1 MSKRTRTL
9 LISAVAL
16 LALAAVLVVLLF
28 LPDGEGANGGTT
40 TTTVPDPTV
49 VLVEKGE
56 TVTVSQVNVS
66 LKDER
71 FTILPDKNKDLT
83 VKGYEDLPR
92 SDASYE
98 LLSEVLLAFS
108 AYRLISETPKHPEDF
123 GFNAEEGGNA
133 ALEVTYSDNTT
144 FAFEIGDL
152 APSGEG
158 YYLRKADSTA
168 IYLVDT
174 TFVDTVTAGSLTYLS
189 TMPFTA
195 PVAEKAQDEVV
206 VRDVTLSG
214 SVRPTPLTFQI
225 STEVFE
231 NGQQAQMISGFYLT
245 KPYLRNV
252 KSDTKLLSSSEYYG
266 FAADKVA
273 KVRPTAAD
281 LKAYGL
287 DSPYSECLSHIT
299 VKRITETLDEET
311 GDKKST
317 LSFYNTFEYRV
328 KLGKE
333 TEDGLRY
340 AVVYMDD
347 DMVPLL
353 YVVDPLTVTWAE
365 TQYDDLADLL
375 LFFTY
380 IDQVEKMTIL
390 MDGTGTTFNLT
401 HHADEEDRDA
411 QLTVIA
417 NGKQYKTSS
426 FRTLY
431 TEGRQITRK
440 AALTTKPTGETLLR
454 IDIVTN
460 TSIAHTGWIKLYQQ
474 SAGKYA
480 VLHDTG
486 ESYLVDAKD
495 VESFMTSYRRFL
507 SGEAI

>member
-9 LISAVAL
+9 LISLVAL

-28 LPDGEGANGGTT
+28 LPEGEGTSSGTT
-40 TTTVPDPTV
+40 TTIPDPTV

-56 TVTVSQVNVS
+56 GIKVEQVIVS
-66 LKDER
+66 LKDES
-71 FTILPDKNKDLT
+71 FTISPDKNKDLT

-92 SDASYE
+92 SEASYE
-98 LLSEVLLAFS
+98 VLSEALLTLG
-108 AYRLISETPKHPEDF
+108 AYRLISEAPKHPEDF
-123 GFNAEEGGNA
+123 GFNSESGGSA
-133 ALEVTYSDNTT
+133 ALEVSYSDNSK
-144 FAFEIGDL
+144 FSFEIGDL

-158 YYLRKADSTA
+158 YYLRKVDSPA

-174 TFVDTVTAGSLTYLS
+174 AFVDTVTAGSLTYLS
-189 TMPFTA
+189 TVPFA
-195 PVAEKAQDEVV
+195 PPVTEKTEDEIV

-214 SVRPTPLTFQI
+214 LVRPTPLTFQI
-225 STEVFE
+225 SADILEK
-231 NGQQAQMISGFYLT
+231 GQQAQMLTGFYLT
-245 KPYLRNV
+245 EPYLRNV
-252 KSDTKLLSSSEYYG
+252 KSGTDLLSASTYYG
-266 FAADKVA
+266 FTADQVA

-281 LKAYGL
+281 LKTYGL
-287 DSPYSECLSHIT
+287 DSPYSECVSHVT
-299 VKRITETLDEET
+299 VKRTTETLDKET
-311 GDKKST
+311 GDKNTSI
-317 LSFYNTFEYRV
+317 SFYNTFEYRV
-328 KLGKE
+328 KLGKQ
-333 TEDGLRY
+333 TEKGSRY
-340 AVVYMDD
+340 AVAYLDGE
-347 DMVPLL
+347 MVPLL
-353 YVVDPLTVTWAE
+353 YVVDPIAVAWVE
-365 TQYDDLADLL
+365 TQYDDLADSL

-380 IDQVEKMTIL
+380 IHQVEKMTISL
-390 MDGTGTTFNLT
+390 DGTTTAFDLT

-431 TEGRQITRK
+431 TEMMQITRK
-440 AALTTKPTGETLLR
+440 AALTAKPIGTPLLS

-486 ESYLVDAKD
+486 EAYLVDAKD
-495 VESFMTSYRRFL
+495 VESFMASYRRFL